1 MKTLKTSVLTIFGI
15 FIFQLFT
22 SCVKCDKSNQVVR
35 NVPFKTFSK
44 TLIPNLNGSIEFVSD
59 SNKSILYDNVYTVNE
74 FNKYKTCMCIEC
86 CCYDYINAESTRLV
100 YNSSKENVS
109 FQFYI
114 GAADS
119 FDVSQFGMYSMSSN
133 SANKYVS
140 SLSYFENE
148 NPEKLTTD
156 SINNCKFIT
165 TKTLNGKTFNNVY
178 SIKGT
183 SDENMK
189 YAIEVFY
196 STKDGIVAYILN
208 DKSIWLRK

>member
-1 MKTLKTSVLTIFGI
+1 
-15 FIFQLFT
+15 
-22 SCVKCDKSNQVVR
+22 
-35 NVPFKTFSK
+35 
-44 TLIPNLNGSIEFVSD
+44 
-59 SNKSILYDNVYTVNE
+59 
-74 FNKYKTCMCIEC
+74 
-86 CCYDYINAESTRLV
+86 
-100 YNSSKENVS
+100 
-109 FQFYI
+109 
-114 GAADS
+114 
-119 FDVSQFGMYSMSSN
+119 MSSN